1 MNRIPAER
9 RVIAGVVLLVI
20 AIVILILVVV
30 VALFGGSSHQPGTIQ
45 SPPNGSSGLPLQ
57 TNNLGTGPGLA
68 GTPSGSGTH

>member
-20 AIVILILVVV
+20 AIVILILVV

>member
-9 RVIAGVVLLVI
+9 RVIA
-20 AIVILILVVV
+20 IVILILVV